1 MKRNTLP
8 NTNEQLQRELAES
21 KKLEQELL
29 DLSSRQE
36 AILAAVPDVIME
48 VDNHKI
54 YTWANQAGF
63 AFFGDDV
70 IGKEAAFYFV
80 GEQATYTAVQPQFDG
95 LQDLI
100 NVQSWQRRKD
110 GEKRLLAWQCR
121 VLKDESGNVTGALS
135 SARDITEQNQV
146 AEERNKMLLW
156 QQGINLVQQSLLA
169 PAPLEDKLRHITDS
183 IVRFF
188 GADFCRIWLIRPGD
202 LCERGCVHAGVQ
214 EGPHACRYRDQC
226 LHLLASSGRYTHIDG
241 KAHCRVPYGAYKIG
255 RIASDEDHKFLTN
268 DVTND
273 PRVHNHEWTR
283 ELELVSFAGYQLRIP
298 GAETLGV
305 LALFSKHP
313 ILPAEDA
320 LLDSLSSTLAL
331 TIQQAQGEEALRK
344 SEFFMNKL
352 LETIPVPVFYKDREG
367 RYLGFNKA
375 FETLFGKSRKQLIG
389 KSVFDISPPELAKVY
404 HAKDVE
410 LLEKPCVQMYDSQ
423 VRDAHGAMHDVI
435 FHKASLT
442 DTHGAITGLI
452 GAILDVT
459 ERKHAEEEL
468 QRYSAELE
476 KSNNEL
482 KDALANIKQLTGMLP
497 ICASCKQIRD
507 DKGYWKSVE
516 SYISEHSEAVF
527 SHGICPEC
535 EKKMYEDL
543 DILINENI

>member
-1 MKRNTLP
+1 MNGNTLP
-8 NTNEQLQRELAES
+8 NTNEQLQSELAES
-21 KKLEQELL
+21 KKLEQRLIAV
-29 DLSSRQE
+29 SSRQE
-36 AILAAVPDVIME
+36 AILAAVPELIME

-54 YTWANQAGF
+54 YTWANEAGY

-80 GEQATYTAVQPQFDG
+80 GEQATYAAVQPQFDG

-100 NVQSWQRRKD
+100 CVQNWQRRKD

-135 SARDITEQNQV
+135 SARDITDQNRV
-146 AEERNKMLLW
+146 EEERNKMLLW
-156 QQGINLVQQSLLA
+156 LQGINLIQQSLLVS
-169 PAPLEDKLRHITDS
+169 APLEDKLRHITDS
-183 IVRFF
+183 IVRLFE
-188 GADFCRIWLIRPGD
+188 ADFCRIWLIRPGD
-202 LCERGCVHAGVQ
+202 LCERGCIHASVK
-214 EGPHACRYRDQC
+214 EGPHACRFRDRC

-241 KAHCRVPYGAYKIG
+241 KTHCRVPFGAYKIG

-268 DVTND
+268 DVTNN
-273 PRVHNHEWTR
+273 PRVHNHEWAR
-283 ELELVSFAGYQLRIP
+283 ELELASFAGYQLRIP
-298 GAETLGV
+298 GVETLGV

-320 LLDSLSSTLAL
+320 LLDALSSTLAL
-331 TIQQAQGEEALRK
+331 TIQQAKGEEALQK
-344 SEFFMNKL
+344 SELFMNKL
-352 LETIPVPVFYKDREG
+352 LESIPIPVFYKDREG
-367 RYLGFNKA
+367 RYLGFNNT
-375 FETLFGKSRKQLIG
+375 FETFFGKSKEDLIG
-389 KSVFDISPPELAKVY
+389 KSVFDINPTELAEVY
-404 HAKDVE
+404 HAQDSKLFE
-410 LLEKPCVQMYDSQ
+410 NPSVQVYDAQ

-442 DTHGAITGLI
+442 DTQGAITGLI

-459 ERKHAEEEL
+459 ERRHAEEEL
-468 QRYSAELE
+468 KRYSAELE

-482 KDALANIKQLTGMLP
+482 KYALANIKQLTGMLP

-535 EKKMYEDL
+535 AKKMYAELDDL
-543 DILINENI
+543 TK